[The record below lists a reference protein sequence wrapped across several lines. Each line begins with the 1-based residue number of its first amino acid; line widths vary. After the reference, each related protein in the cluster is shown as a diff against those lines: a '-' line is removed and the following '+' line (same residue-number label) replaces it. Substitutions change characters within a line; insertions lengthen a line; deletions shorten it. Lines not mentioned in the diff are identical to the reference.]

1 MPRALAWRLTPV
13 TADRLIAAGL
23 AAWALF
29 DVPWWWR
36 PPGHSG
42 SNLAI
47 AGLVALAIA
56 QSAPFLWRRQQPA
69 IVLGVTAAALAVK
82 FAAHLNLWSA
92 SAAVLTAAYGLGAY
106 GGRGLRRAAR
116 VLAAAAVLAAIV
128 SLQVTGGEHAT
139 AVACALFAAALA
151 LGEITASH
159 RDLVTSVARQA
170 DDQRR
175 ASLAREVHD
184 VVAHQLSAIAVQ
196 AGAARL
202 AADDDPRA
210 AVTAVTSIEQ
220 AARAGLAELNTLVRQ
235 LRQAGPAGQQGAG
248 RPGTGE
254 HCAGP
259 AGAGGRADAK
269 PGPQPRLDEVPG
281 LVERARQ
288 AGLRAELRVDGEARL
303 LADAV
308 ELAGYRVVQEGL
320 TNAVRYAPGAAATV
334 RLRYSGTGIT
344 IEVADEGR
352 AGLDGGSIPA
362 GEGGGAGEGDGAR
375 EAGGTGAAGV
385 AHQGASAG
393 PGGGAGL
400 AGLRERAALLG
411 GQFEAG
417 SGQQGF
423 VIRAFLPSP
432 A

>member
-1 MPRALAWRLTPV
+1 
-13 TADRLIAAGL
+13 
-23 AAWALF
+23 
-29 DVPWWWR
+29 
-36 PPGHSG
+36 
-42 SNLAI
+42 
-47 AGLVALAIA
+47 
-56 QSAPFLWRRQQPA
+56 
-69 IVLGVTAAALAVK
+69 
-82 FAAHLNLWSA
+82 
-92 SAAVLTAAYGLGAY
+92 
-106 GGRGLRRAAR
+106 
-116 VLAAAAVLAAIV
+116 
-128 SLQVTGGEHAT
+128 
-139 AVACALFAAALA
+139 
-151 LGEITASH
+151 
-159 RDLVTSVARQA
+159 
-170 DDQRR
+170 
-175 ASLAREVHD
+175 
-184 VVAHQLSAIAVQ
+184 
-196 AGAARL
+196 
-202 AADDDPRA
+202 
-210 AVTAVTSIEQ
+210 
-220 AARAGLAELNTLVRQ
+220 
-235 LRQAGPAGQQGAG
+235 
-248 RPGTGE
+248 
-254 HCAGP
+254 
-259 AGAGGRADAK
+259 
-269 PGPQPRLDEVPG
+269 VPG

-288 AGLRAELRVDGEARL
+288 AGLRAELRVDGEARP

>member
-1 MPRALAWRLTPV
+1 MTGPPRRARAEPGPATYRRGMFRALTWRLTPV
-13 TADRLIAAGL
+13 TADRLITAGL

-42 SNLAI
+42 PDQAI
-47 AGLVALAIA
+47 AGLVALAVL

-69 IVLGVTAAALAVK
+69 VVLGVTAAAYAVK
-82 FAAHLNLWSA
+82 LAAHLNLWSV

-106 GGRGLRRAAR
+106 GGPAVRRAAR
-116 VLAAAAVLAAIV
+116 VLVAAAVLAAIV
-128 SLQVTGGEHAT
+128 SLQVTGGEHAV

-151 LGEITASH
+151 LGEITATH

-202 AADDDPRA
+202 AAADDPQA
-210 AVTAVTSIEQ
+210 AVTAMTAIEQ
-220 AARAGLAELNTLVRQ
+220 GARAGLAELNTLVRQ
-235 LRQAGPAGQQGAG
+235 LRQADP
-248 RPGTGE
+248 RS
-254 HCAGP
+254 
-259 AGAGGRADAK
+259 
-269 PGPQPRLDEVPG
+269 GPQPGLDDVPG

-288 AGLRAELRVDGEARL
+288 AGLRAELRVDGEARP
-303 LADAV
+303 LAGAI

-344 IEVADEGR
+344 IEVTDEGR
-352 AGLDGGSIPA
+352 AGLGHRSPA
-362 GEGGGAGEGDGAR
+362 
-375 EAGGTGAAGV
+375 
-385 AHQGASAG
+385 AG

-400 AGLRERAALLG
+400 AGLRERAAQLG

-423 VIRAFLPSP
+423 VIRAFLPSR

>member
-1 MPRALAWRLTPV
+1 MTGPPRPACWARTGPGPATYRRGMPRALAWRLTPV
-13 TADRLIAAGL
+13 TADRLITAGL

-47 AGLVALAIA
+47 AGLVGLAIA

-69 IVLGVTAAALAVK
+69 IVLGVTAAALGMK

-116 VLAAAAVLAAIV
+116 VLVAAAVLAAIV

-159 RDLVTSVARQA
+159 RDLVTTVARQA

-202 AADDDPRA
+202 AANDDPRA
-210 AVTAVTSIEQ
+210 AVTAVTLIEQ
-220 AARAGLAELNTLVRQ
+220 AARTGLAELNTLVRQ
-235 LRQAGPAGQQGAG
+235 LRQADP
-248 RPGTGE
+248 RS
-254 HCAGP
+254 
-259 AGAGGRADAK
+259 DL
-269 PGPQPRLDEVPG
+269 QPRLDDVPG

-288 AGLRAELRVDGEARL
+288 AGLRAELRVDGEARP
-303 LADAV
+303 LADAI

-344 IEVADEGR
+344 IEVADEGQ
-352 AGLDGGSIPA
+352 AGP
-362 GEGGGAGEGDGAR
+362 
-375 EAGGTGAAGV
+375 GT
-385 AHQGASAG
+385 SAG

>member
-13 TADRLIAAGL
+13 TADRLITAGL

-36 PPGHSG
+36 PPGHSE

-47 AGLVALAIA
+47 AGLVALAVM
-56 QSAPFLWRRQQPA
+56 QSAPFLWRRQQPG

-92 SAAVLTAAYGLGAY
+92 SAAVLTAADGLGAY
-106 GGRGLRRAAR
+106 GGRALRRAAR
-116 VLAAAAVLAAIV
+116 GLVAAAVLAAIV
-128 SLQVTGGEHAT
+128 SLQVTGGEHAV

-151 LGEITASH
+151 MGEITAAH

-202 AADDDPRA
+202 AAADDPRA
-210 AVTAVTSIEQ
+210 AVTAMTAIEQ
-220 AARAGLAELNTLVRQ
+220 GARAGLAELNTLVRH
-235 LRQAGPAGQQGAG
+235 LRQA
-248 RPGTGE
+248 
-254 HCAGP
+254 
-259 AGAGGRADAK
+259 
-269 PGPQPRLDEVPG
+269 GPQPRLDDVPG

-288 AGLRAELRVDGEARL
+288 AGLRAELQVDGEARP
-303 LADAV
+303 LADAI

-334 RLRYSGTGIT
+334 RLHYCGTGIT

-352 AGLDGGSIPA
+352 AGLGGPFGGSIPA
-362 GEGGGAGEGDGAR
+362 GEGGGAGEGNGACGGDGAG
-375 EAGGTGAAGV
+375 EGGGTGAGGV
-385 AHQGASAG
+385 AHQGVSAG

>member
-1 MPRALAWRLTPV
+1 MTGPPRPARGARAGSGPATYRRGMPRALAWRLTPV
-13 TADRLIAAGL
+13 TADRLITAGL

-47 AGLVALAIA
+47 AGLVALAVA
-56 QSAPFLWRRQQPA
+56 QSAPFLWRRQQPGM
-69 IVLGVTAAALAVK
+69 VLGVTAAALAVK

-116 VLAAAAVLAAIV
+116 VLVAAAVLAAIV
-128 SLQVTGGEHAT
+128 SLQITAGEHAM

-151 LGEITASH
+151 MGEITASH
-159 RDLVTSVARQA
+159 RDLVTSVAAQT

-175 ASLAREVHD
+175 ATLAREVHD

-210 AVTAVTSIEQ
+210 AVTAVTAIEQ
-220 AARAGLAELNTLVRQ
+220 GARAGLAELNTLVRR
-235 LRQAGPAGQQGAG
+235 LRQAGPVGQ
-248 RPGTGE
+248 PGTG
-254 HCAGP
+254 P
-259 AGAGGRADAK
+259 PSAGGRAGAG
-269 PGPQPRLDEVPG
+269 PGLQPRLDDVPG
-281 LVERARQ
+281 LVERATQ
-288 AGLRAELRVDGEARL
+288 AGLRAELRVDGEARP
-303 LADAV
+303 LADAI

-320 TNAVRYAPGAAATV
+320 TNAVRYAPGATATV

-352 AGLDGGSIPA
+352 ASL
-362 GEGGGAGEGDGAR
+362 
-375 EAGGTGAAGV
+375 GTN
-385 AHQGASAG
+385 AG

>member
-1 MPRALAWRLTPV
+1 
-13 TADRLIAAGL
+13 
-23 AAWALF
+23 
-29 DVPWWWR
+29 
-36 PPGHSG
+36 
-42 SNLAI
+42 
-47 AGLVALAIA
+47 
-56 QSAPFLWRRQQPA
+56 
-69 IVLGVTAAALAVK
+69 
-82 FAAHLNLWSA
+82 
-92 SAAVLTAAYGLGAY
+92 VLTAAYGLAAY
-106 GGRGLRRAAR
+106 GGRALRRAAR
-116 VLAAAAVLAAIV
+116 VLVAAAVLAAIV
-128 SLQVTGGEHAT
+128 SLQVTGGEHAV

-151 LGEITASH
+151 MGEITAAH

-210 AVTAVTSIEQ
+210 AVTAMTAIEQ
-220 AARAGLAELNTLVRQ
+220 GARAGLAELNTLVRQ
-235 LRQAGPAGQQGAG
+235 LRQADPASQPGAG
-248 RPGTGE
+248 PT
-254 HCAGP
+254 
-259 AGAGGRADAK
+259 GAGGRAGARPDL
-269 PGPQPRLDEVPG
+269 QPRLDEVLG

-288 AGLRAELRVDGEARL
+288 AGLRAELQVDGEARP
-303 LADAV
+303 LADAI

-334 RLRYSGTGIT
+334 RLHYCGTGIT

-352 AGLDGGSIPA
+352 AGLGGPFGGSIPA
-362 GEGGGAGEGDGAR
+362 GEGGGAGEGNGACGGDGAG
-375 EAGGTGAAGV
+375 EGGGTGAGGV
-385 AHQGASAG
+385 AHQGVSAG

>member
-1 MPRALAWRLTPV
+1 MTRPPGRTLPPRSAPELAARPATYRQGMLRVLTWRLTPT

-36 PPGHSG
+36 PPGHGG

-47 AGLVALAIA
+47 AGLVALAVA
-56 QSAPFLWRRQQPA
+56 QSAPFLWRRQQPG

-106 GGRGLRRAAR
+106 GGRALRRAAR
-116 VLAAAAVLAAIV
+116 VLVAAAVLAAIV
-128 SLQVTGGEHAT
+128 SLQAT
-139 AVACALFAAALA
+139 RSDHTAAIACALFATALA
-151 LGEITASH
+151 VGEITAAH
-159 RDLVTSVARQA
+159 RDLATRVARQSA
-170 DDQRR
+170 DQQR

-202 AADDDPRA
+202 AAAGDPRA
-210 AVTAVTSIEQ
+210 AVTAVTAIEQ
-220 AARAGLAELNTLVRQ
+220 GARAGLAELNTLVRQ
-235 LRQAGPAGQQGAG
+235 LRQAGP
-248 RPGTGE
+248 
-254 HCAGP
+254 
-259 AGAGGRADAK
+259 
-269 PGPQPRLDEVPG
+269 QPRLDDVPG

-288 AGLRAELRVDGEARL
+288 AGLRAELRVDGEARP
-303 LADAV
+303 LADAI

-334 RLRYSGTGIT
+334 RLRYSGSGIT
-344 IEVADEGR
+344 VEVADEGQ
-352 AGLDGGSIPA
+352 AGLGGPA
-362 GEGGGAGEGDGAR
+362 GRGIP
-375 EAGGTGAAGV
+375 
-385 AHQGASAG
+385 AG

>member
-1 MPRALAWRLTPV
+1 
-13 TADRLIAAGL
+13 
-23 AAWALF
+23 
-29 DVPWWWR
+29 
-36 PPGHSG
+36 
-42 SNLAI
+42 
-47 AGLVALAIA
+47 
-56 QSAPFLWRRQQPA
+56 
-69 IVLGVTAAALAVK
+69 
-82 FAAHLNLWSA
+82 
-92 SAAVLTAAYGLGAY
+92 
-106 GGRGLRRAAR
+106 
-116 VLAAAAVLAAIV
+116 
-128 SLQVTGGEHAT
+128 LQVTGGEHAVT
-139 AVACALFAAALA
+139 VACALLAAALA
-151 LGEITASH
+151 MGEITAAH

-170 DDQRR
+170 DDHRR

-202 AADDDPRA
+202 AAADDPRA
-210 AVTAVTSIEQ
+210 AVTAMTAIEEG
-220 AARAGLAELNTLVRQ
+220 ARAGLAELNTLVRQ
-235 LRQAGPAGQQGAG
+235 LRQAGP
-248 RPGTGE
+248 
-254 HCAGP
+254 
-259 AGAGGRADAK
+259 
-269 PGPQPRLDEVPG
+269 QPRLDDVPG
-281 LVERARQ
+281 LVKRARQ
-288 AGLRAELRVDGEARL
+288 AGLRAELQVDGEARP
-303 LADAV
+303 LADAI

-334 RLRYSGTGIT
+334 RLHYSGTGIT

-352 AGLDGGSIPA
+352 AGLGVTR
-362 GEGGGAGEGDGAR
+362 EGGGTCG
-375 EAGGTGAAGV
+375 AGV